1 MIFLKQVLS
10 YLDIKTNQGRLIL
23 MSLGVL
29 FLILVFT
36 IPFVPNEKYLNN
48 TTING
53 IDVGGMTLNDVLSQ
67 FEKRTLINVLENNES
82 LAQSSLSNVGAT
94 LDATSIQKFSSND
107 VLPKRLSLWQM
118 LFRKGKSHKLDLTV
132 AFQNDGLL
140 NYLVNTVGVSNNNRQ
155 HPTNA
160 SVVLKNN
167 ELVIEKG
174 DVGGWLD
181 FSLLPTSA
189 PVVNGVVELNL
200 NTLYEQAK
208 LNESS
213 PELLTFKDAIT
224 QAVERQVSVVISG
237 KVLVVDKSTLMSWL
251 IVDKEKL
258 TYSFDFNAIQQYFSQ
273 LDSEYASVYKT
284 RQFAS
289 TKSGSVSVQP
299 GILGWAVDI
308 ESSVNGFIS
317 VLSNTGD
324 VQFTVIT
331 KGQGDQRLTPEQE
344 IGNTYVEVDLLNQHL
359 WYYQEGKL
367 VLETD
372 IVSGRIG
379 TDTIAGAYYV
389 WSKESPSVLK
399 GYNLHTGS
407 NYEQPVNYWMPFDWS
422 GQGIHDASWQSS
434 FGGENYLN
442 RGSLGCINI
451 PPSTMP
457 FLYDAINQGTPV
469 IIF

>member
-1 MIFLKQVLS
+1 MKQVLS
-10 YLDIKTNQGRLIL
+10 YLDIKTKQGRLIL

-53 IDVGGMTLNDVLSQ
+53 VDVGGMTLNDVLSQ
-67 FEKRTLINVLENNES
+67 FEKRTSVNVLENNEP

-94 LDATSIQKFSSND
+94 LDANSIQKLSGND
-107 VLPKRLSLWQM
+107 VLPKRLSLWQV
-118 LFRKGKSHKLDLTV
+118 LFRKGKSHKIDLTV

-181 FSLLPTSA
+181 FSLLPSSA

-208 LNESS
+208 LNEAS

-237 KVLVVDKSTLMSWL
+237 KVLMVDKATLMSWL

-289 TKSGSVSVQP
+289 TKSGTVSVQP

-317 VLSNTGD
+317 ALSNTGD

-399 GYNLHTGS
+399 GYNPHTGS

-434 FGGENYLN
+434 FGGDNYLN
-442 RGSLGCINI
+442 HGSLGCINV

>member
-1 MIFLKQVLS
+1 MKQFLS
-10 YLDIKTNQGRLIL
+10 YLDIKTKQGRLIL
-23 MSLGVL
+23 MSLGFL
-29 FLILVFT
+29 FLTLVFT

-67 FEKRTLINVLENNES
+67 FEKRTSINVLENNES

-94 LDATSIQKFSSND
+94 LDATSIQKFSAND
-107 VLPKRLSLWQM
+107 VLPKRLSLWQV
-118 LFRKGKSHKLDLTV
+118 LFRKGKSHKLDLSV

-140 NYLVNTVGVSNNNRQ
+140 NYLVNTVGISNNNRQ

-181 FSLLPTSA
+181 FSLLPSSA
-189 PVVNGVVELNL
+189 PIVNGVVELNL

-237 KVLVVDKSTLMSWL
+237 KVLVVDKATLMSWL

-289 TKSGSVSVQP
+289 TKSGTVSVQP

-317 VLSNTGD
+317 ALSNTGD

-399 GYNLHTGS
+399 GYNPHTGS

>member
-1 MIFLKQVLS
+1 MKKLLS
-10 YLDIKTNQGRLIL
+10 YLDVKSKQGRMVLFG
-23 MSLGVL
+23 LGAL
-29 FLILVFT
+29 FLILVFI
-36 IPFVPNEKYLNN
+36 IPFVPNEKYLAN

-53 IDVGGMTLNDVLSQ
+53 IDVSGMTLNDVLSQ
-67 FEKRTLINVLENNES
+67 FEKRTTVTVLENNES

-94 LDATSIQKFSSND
+94 LDANSIQKFSSNN
-107 VLPKRLSLWQM
+107 VLPKHLSLWQV
-118 LFRKGKSHKLDLTV
+118 LFSKGKSHKLDLTV
-132 AFQNDGLL
+132 VFQNEGLL

-181 FSLLPTSA
+181 FSLLPSSA

-208 LNESS
+208 LNETS

-237 KVLVVDKSTLMSWL
+237 KVLVVDKTTLMSWL
-251 IVDKEKL
+251 VVDKEKL

-289 TKSGSVSVQP
+289 TKSGTVSVQP
-299 GILGWAVDI
+299 GILGWSVDI
-308 ESSVNGFIS
+308 ESSVNGFINA
-317 VLSNTGD
+317 LSNTGD

-344 IGNTYVEVDLLNQHL
+344 IGNTYIEVDLLNQHL

-399 GYNLHTGS
+399 GYNPHTGS
-407 NYEQPVNYWMPFDWS
+407 NYEQAVNYWMPFDWS
-422 GQGIHDASWQSS
+422 GQGVHDASWQSS
-434 FGGENYLN
+434 FGGDNYLN
-442 RGSLGCINI
+442 RGSLGCINV

-457 FLYDAINQGTPV
+457 FLFDAVSQGTPV

>member
-1 MIFLKQVLS
+1 MKQVLS
-10 YLDIKTNQGRLIL
+10 YLDIKIKQGRLIL
-23 MSLGVL
+23 TSLGVL

-67 FEKRTLINVLENNES
+67 FEKRTSINVLENNES

-94 LDATSIQKFSSND
+94 LDATSIQNFSAND
-107 VLPKRLSLWQM
+107 VLPKRLSLWQV
-118 LFRKGKSHKLDLTV
+118 LFRKGKSYKLDLTV

-155 HPTNA
+155 HPSNA
-160 SVVLKNN
+160 SVALKNN

-181 FSLLPTSA
+181 FSLLPSSA

-224 QAVERQVSVVISG
+224 QAVERQVSVVISE
-237 KVLVVDKSTLMSWL
+237 KVLVVDKATLMSWL

-289 TKSGSVSVQP
+289 TKSGTVSVQP

-317 VLSNTGD
+317 ALSNTGD

-399 GYNLHTGS
+399 GYNPHTGS